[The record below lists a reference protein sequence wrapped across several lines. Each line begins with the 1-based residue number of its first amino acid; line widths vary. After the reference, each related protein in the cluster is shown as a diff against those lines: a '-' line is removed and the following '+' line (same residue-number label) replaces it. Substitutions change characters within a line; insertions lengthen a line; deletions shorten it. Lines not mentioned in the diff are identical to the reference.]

1 MASSTNGS
9 ASINGSATE
18 PLRIAM
24 WSGPRNLSTALMR
37 SWGSRADTVVVDE
50 PLYAHYL
57 AETGLDHPGRADVLA
72 SQPTDW
78 RVVAKQLTGP
88 VQEGAPIYYQKHMA
102 HHLLPTVGRA
112 WLDAPSFRHA
122 FLLREPAA
130 MLASLVKVLGQ
141 DVRVEDTGLPQQGE
155 LFRRIADRDGL
166 APPVVRA
173 RDILA
178 DPASR
183 LRALCDAL
191 GICFDLAMLS
201 WNPGPRPTDGVWA
214 KHWYGAVERSTA
226 FSRPHTKTAEVPSSC
241 VSVLVQCERLYGQL
255 EPFALGV
262 TL

>member
-9 ASINGSATE
+9 ASTNGSVLG

-37 SWGSRADTVVVDE
+37 SWGSRADTVVVEE
-50 PLYAHYL
+50 PLYAYYL

-78 RVVAKQLTGP
+78 RIVAEQLSGP
-88 VQEGAPIYYQKHMA
+88 VPEGAPIFYQKHMA
-102 HHLLPTVGRA
+102 HHLLPTVGRG

-141 DVRVEDTGLPQQGE
+141 DVRVEDTGLPQQVE
-155 LFRRIADRDGL
+155 LFMRIADRDGL
-166 APPVVRA
+166 VPPVVRA

-178 DPASR
+178 DPASQ

-191 GICFDLAMLS
+191 GVCFDLAMLS
-201 WNPGPRPTDGVWA
+201 WSPGPRPTDGVWA
-214 KHWYGAVERSTA
+214 KHWYGAVERSTGFGPQRSA
-226 FSRPHTKTAEVPSSC
+226 AAAVPSSC
-241 VSVLVQCERLYGQL
+241 AS
-255 EPFALGV
+255 AL
-262 TL
+262 